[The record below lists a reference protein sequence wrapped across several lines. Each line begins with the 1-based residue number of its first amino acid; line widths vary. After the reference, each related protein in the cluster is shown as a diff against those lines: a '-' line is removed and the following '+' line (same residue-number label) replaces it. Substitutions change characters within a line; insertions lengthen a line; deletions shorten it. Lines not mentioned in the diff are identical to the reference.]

1 MSHALALSPSG
12 QLFVVPD
19 EQAEPKLGL
28 TDATRLIEAFAAS
41 SARGL
46 ELLASAF
53 LQEPAID
60 VCLLAR
66 ACPALFHCA
75 VPQPESG
82 DRRRVERSRSPS
94 GGVGHPGGGGATQE
108 GLGVSERR
116 RPRSV
121 VGGTGYSHAC
131 GHRA

>member
-28 TDATRLIEAFAAS
+28 TDATGLIEAFAAS

-53 LQEPAID
+53 LHDPLPLTFAFWRE
-60 VCLLAR
+60 LAR
-66 ACPALFHCA
+66 RYFTALCHNPNLETA
-75 VPQPESG
+75 AE
-82 DRRRVERSRSPS
+82 
-94 GGVGHPGGGGATQE
+94 
-108 GLGVSERR
+108 LGVPAPRLEEWPPWRR
-116 RPRSV
+116 GRHP
-121 VGGTGYSHAC
+121 
-131 GHRA
+131 